1 MRDDLRALEQHYLA
15 LSDDDLARA
24 YAAGRDGFASD
35 VVWRIVQDTHERR
48 GKPVMLTHEPEDL
61 LPAAPAAPADD
72 GSRLPVFGY
81 RWMLVA
87 VALMIIPS
95 IVVVVTGLDNPLL
108 PILAARLAVAVVLS
122 RKLLQ
127 GRGWARMVAGVLLC
141 VTGIWQ
147 VLDAVAYGFALLAV
161 LGVGYAGVGA
171 ALLFN
176 RSVRAVTRDRQP
188 RSSP

>member
-1 MRDDLRALEQHYLA
+1 MHDDLKALEQHYLA

-35 VVWRIVQDTHERR
+35 AVWRIVQDAHERR
-48 GKPVMLTHEPEDL
+48 GKPVLLPHEPADL
-61 LPAAPAAPADD
+61 LPPDAADE
-72 GSRLPVFGY
+72 GSRLPLFGY
-81 RWMLVA
+81 RWMLLA

-95 IVVVVTGLDNPLL
+95 IAVVVTGLDNPLL

-127 GRGWARMVAGVLLC
+127 GRNWARIVAGVLLG

-147 VLDAVAYGFALLAV
+147 VLDAVAYGFALIAV

-176 RSVRAVTRDRQP
+176 RSVRAVTSGTQRQSTP
-188 RSSP
+188 AA